1 MMSELVSVVIPIY
14 NVEKYLCQCVDSV
27 LAQSYTNIEVIL
39 VDDGA
44 TDSCPQICDDYE
56 KKDVRVKVIHKR
68 NGGLSDARNA
78 FLIRMMWFIMI

>member
-56 KKDVRVKVIHKR
+56 KKDVRHNETSVLWR
-68 NGGLSDARNA
+68 L
-78 FLIRMMWFIMI
+78 L